1 MNLDVAFFF
10 SRKDAGVGIRTSKAA
25 FSDFNSD
32 NGLADLRQYFSW
44 NNTLIYCSSEILTF

>member
-44 NNTLIYCSSEILTF
+44 NNTLIYCS